1 MMTSLSL
8 NLQTAVYQ
16 RLSGY
21 APLTAIVG
29 TGVYDMP
36 PSTAKYP
43 YVTIGEDDVHQ
54 ADVGCKRS
62 YRVILEVHGWSDHRG
77 YKEVKSIVQ
86 AVEDALHDFPLI
98 VDGYRLISLTLRDTQ
113 FMRAPDG
120 LLSHSISDFV
130 AYIEAL

>member
-1 MMTSLSL
+1 MTSLSL

-29 TGVYDMP
+29 LGVYDMP

-43 YVTIGEDDVHQ
+43 YVTIGEDDIIQ
-54 ADVGCKRS
+54 EDVSCKRS
-62 YRVILEVHGWSDHRG
+62 HLVILEVNGWTDYRG
-77 YKEVKSIVQ
+77 YKDVKNIAQ
-86 AVEDALHDFPLI
+86 AVEDALHDYPLT
-98 VDGYRLISLTLRDTQ
+98 VDGYRLISLTHRNTQ
-113 FMRAPDG
+113 FMRGPDG
-120 LLSHSISDFV
+120 LLSHSVSVFA

>member
-1 MMTSLSL
+1 MASLSL
-8 NLQTAVYQ
+8 NFQTAIYQ

-29 TGVYDMP
+29 VGVYDMP

-43 YVTIGEDDVHQ
+43 YVTIGEDDIIQ
-54 ADVGCKRS
+54 DDVGCKRS
-62 YRVILEVHGWSDHRG
+62 YRVILEIHGWTDYRG
-77 YKEVKSIVQ
+77 YKDVKNIAQ

-98 VDGYRLISLTLRDTQ
+98 VDGYRLISLTHRDTQ